1 MAVLEI
7 DGKEYEIDNMND
19 EQKTLINEIQFVNQA
34 VQRAQYDVAVYQE
47 RSQVLANNLKLS
59 LQKSEESAKDVKIKA
74 ETETDAA

>member
-74 ETETDAA
+74 EAETDAA

>member
-59 LQKSEESAKDVKIKA
+59 LQKAEESAKDVKIKA
-74 ETETDAA
+74 EAETDAA